1 MHVYTNTKGIGN
13 LRLNFLS
20 CLKVAELTNFPIS
33 VAHYMHKYFKL
44 VGTVVDK
51 GRKNKQTTRIACIII
66 SISLAQLRG
75 YRHYHNQKVQKLP
88 NSTKVPGVILIDV
101 CI

>member
-1 MHVYTNTKGIGN
+1 MHVHTNTKGIGN

-33 VAHYMHKYFKL
+33 VAHYMYKYIKL

-51 GRKNKQTTRIACIII
+51 GPKNKQTTRIACIFVYITCPTPWL
-66 SISLAQLRG
+66 SSL
-75 YRHYHNQKVQKLP
+75 
-88 NSTKVPGVILIDV
+88 S
-101 CI
+101 